1 LVTKNITRNDEL
13 IVSSKTCN
21 GVIKK
26 TLIFM
31 Y

>member
-13 IVSSKTCN
+13 VVSTKTCN
-21 GVIKK
+21 GDKK

-31 Y
+31 F